1 MTEYVRVL
9 CDRIGDQLNTAHQQD
24 PLLKHQVLCDY
35 KVLYATDHPPI
46 LVDQKANLLKI
57 TESRKLKWIQIFN
70 LPTERLCL
78 NSPQSPE
85 WAP

>member
-9 CDRIGDQLNTAHQQD
+9 CDRIGRPAEYR
-24 PLLKHQVLCDY
+24 PPAGPIVKAQVLCDY

-57 TESRKLKWIQIFN
+57 TESQKLNWIQIFN

-85 WAP
+85 WPP